1 MQADRLTFLRC
12 GQGGVSDRVD
22 DRERGEQAG
31 DDREQDRGAHADQA
45 DEREREQR
53 AADRAEVVHRAF
65 EPVGAAV
72 DGGRDDVRE
81 QRVASWDSQSAGGPR
96 AGAQDR
102 DLPDGGGRADQA

>member
-1 MQADRLTFLRC
+1 M
-12 GQGGVSDRVD
+12 SDRVD
-22 DRERGEQAG
+22 DCECGEQAG

-65 EPVGAAV
+65 ESVRAAV
-72 DGGRDDVRE
+72 DGGRDDVCE
-81 QRVASWDSQSAGGPR
+81 QRVARRDAESAGGPR

-102 DLPDGGGRADQA
+102 DLPDGGGGADQA